1 MPPTATIAY
10 LDCFAGISGDMV
22 LAALIDA
29 GLPPE
34 VLRRG
39 VDRLGLGPVDLD
51 IQTTR
56 QQGLRAVRVQVGG
69 GGDQPLRTL
78 ADLLAILHR
87 SGLAAEITAPAGR
100 VFHLLAEAEA
110 KVHGTSIDT
119 VHFHEIGAVDTVV
132 DVVGAM
138 IGLHH
143 LGIGEL
149 VSSPVPL
156 GHGFIDCAH
165 GRLPLP
171 APAVCEL
178 LRQVPVYGIDCTTET
193 VTPTGAALL
202 KSLATGFGPMPPMTI
217 AATGCGAGSRPL
229 AGNRPNLLRL
239 IVGTQRPVAE
249 AQRVEII
256 ETNLDDW
263 SPEGFPYLSELLLAS
278 GALDVNIAP
287 IQMKKGRPAFRLQ
300 VICDPVHGDVIKAAI
315 LSETT
320 AIGLRFRTEERLT
333 LGREPVM
340 VATRWGS
347 VAAKRVMRPSGAEIC
362 PEYEECRRIAADHQ
376 VPLPEVYRE
385 VLRAGEEKPR

>member
-29 GLPPE
+29 GLPPD
-34 VLRRG
+34 VLRQG
-39 VDRLGLGPVDLD
+39 VGQLGLGPVALD
-51 IQTTR
+51 IETTR
-56 QQGLRAVRVQVGG
+56 QHGLHAVRVKVSGG
-69 GGDQPLRTL
+69 SDQPLRTL

-100 VFHLLAEAEA
+100 VFRLLAEAEA
-110 KVHGTSIDT
+110 KVHGVSVDA
-119 VHFHEIGAVDTVV
+119 VHFHEIGAVDTIV
-132 DVVGAM
+132 DVVGAV

-143 LGIGEL
+143 LGIREL
-149 VSSPVPL
+149 VCSPVPL
-156 GHGFIDCAH
+156 GHGTVDCAH

-178 LRQVPVYGIDCTTET
+178 LRQVPVYGIDCATET

-202 KSLATGFGPMPPMTI
+202 KALATGFGPLPPMTI
-217 AATGCGAGSRPL
+217 AATGCGAGSRDL
-229 AGNRPNLLRL
+229 SGGRPNLLRL
-239 IVGTQRPVAE
+239 IVGTSRPAAE

-263 SPEGFPYLSELLLAS
+263 SPEGFPYLSELLLAR

-300 VICDPVHGDVIKAAI
+300 VICDPAHGEGIKTAI

-333 LGREPVM
+333 LAREPVA
-340 VATRWGS
+340 VVTRWGT
-347 VAAKRVMRPSGAEIC
+347 VAAKRVIRPSGPVIC
-362 PEYEECRRIAADHQ
+362 PEYEECRRIATEHR
-376 VPLPEVYRE
+376 VPLPEVYRA
-385 VLRAGEEKPR
+385 VIKAGEEQPR

>member
-1 MPPTATIAY
+1 MPPTAAIAY
-10 LDCFAGISGDMV
+10 LDCFAGISGDMM

-29 GLPPE
+29 GLPPA
-34 VLRRG
+34 VLRQG
-39 VDRLGLGPVDLD
+39 LDQMALGAVALD

-56 QQGLRAVRVQVGG
+56 LQGLRATRVEVSGG
-69 GGDQPLRTL
+69 GGQPLRTL

-87 SGLAAEITAPAGR
+87 SGLAEEITVPAGR

-110 KVHGTSIDT
+110 KVHGVPVDA
-119 VHFHEIGAVDTVV
+119 VHFHEIGAVDTIV

-149 VSSPVPL
+149 FCSPVPL
-156 GHGFIDCAH
+156 GHGIVDCAH

-178 LRQVPVYGIDCTTET
+178 LHEVPVYGIDCATET

-202 KSLATGFGPMPPMTI
+202 KALATGFGPLPPMTI
-217 AATGCGAGSRPL
+217 AATGCGAGSRDL
-229 AGNRPNLLRL
+229 AGDRPNLLRL
-239 IVGTQRPVAE
+239 IVGTSRPAAE

-263 SPEGFPYLSELLLAS
+263 SPEGFPYLSDLLLAR

-300 VICDPVHGDVIKAAI
+300 VICDPAQGHEIKAAI

-320 AIGLRFRTEERLT
+320 AIGLRFRTEQRLT
-333 LGREPVM
+333 LAREPVA
-340 VATRWGS
+340 VATRWGI
-347 VAAKRVMRPSGAEIC
+347 VAAKRVLRPSGAVIC
-362 PEYEECRRIAADHQ
+362 PEYEECRRIAADHR
-376 VPLPEVYRE
+376 VPLPEVYRA
-385 VLRAGEEKPR
+385 VIKAGEEQRR